1 MRASIRLF
9 KFAIVISAV
18 ASFAAWSSSPAV
30 AVPQCLGKPATIV
43 GTSGN
48 NTLEGTRGNDV
59 IVGRGG
65 NDDILGKGGR
75 DRICGGGGTDT
86 MRAGPGNDRMD
97 GGLGPDEFFGQ
108 AGTDWAVYAGRQSK
122 VDIVIDDDAND
133 GAIDAGGG
141 VGEGDFVSPAT
152 ENAIGGDAGDGFV
165 GGVLLDIDQV
175 FRGGPGAD
183 NGFGGGGDDRLF
195 GEAGDDD
202 LNGQDGDADFADGGP
217 GNADQ
222 CVAEEVVNCEIV

>member
-1 MRASIRLF
+1 MHTRRRRF
-9 KFAIVISAV
+9 
-18 ASFAAWSSSPAV
+18 SFALAFSALAAFTVSPTPSAV
-30 AVPQCLGKPATIV
+30 AVPQCLGKPATTV

-48 NTLEGTRGNDV
+48 DTLEGTRGNDV

-65 NDDILGKGGR
+65 NDDIIGKGGR
-75 DRICGGGGTDT
+75 DRICGGGGADT

-122 VDIVIDDDAND
+122 VDIVIDDKAND
-133 GAIDAGGG
+133 GDIGGG
-141 VGEGDFVSPAT
+141 GEGDFVSPAT

-165 GGVLLDIDQV
+165 GGVTLDIDQV
-175 FRGGPGAD
+175 FRGGPGNDDA
-183 NGFGGGGDDRLF
+183 FGGGGDDRLI
-195 GEAGDDD
+195 GQDGDADN

-222 CVAEEVVNCEIV
+222 CDAEEEVNCEV